1 MTKLHVT
8 TTISVPIR
16 CKHYN

>member
-8 TTISVPIR
+8 TTILVPIR
-16 CKHYN
+16 VKHYN

>member
-8 TTISVPIR
+8 TTILVPVR
-16 CKHYN
+16 VKHYN